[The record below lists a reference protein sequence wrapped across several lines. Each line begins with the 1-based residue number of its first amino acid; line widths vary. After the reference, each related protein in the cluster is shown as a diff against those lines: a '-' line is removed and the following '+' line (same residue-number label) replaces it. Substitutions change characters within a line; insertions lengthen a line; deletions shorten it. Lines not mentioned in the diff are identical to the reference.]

1 MPFGERR
8 CFGEGR
14 GGVDLVDLSLNVGM
28 SCGPVVDLFCGAREA
43 LWRRRAILWRYVTD
57 VPSPCSAPRGFFVV
71 RCLADGG
78 VLVLGAA
85 GGREAGGESGHCLV
99 CGSGEEIRRVERSGR
114 GWSAFISSA
123 DSRVDVRKAR
133 FSERCTRAP

>member
-1 MPFGERR
+1 M
-8 CFGEGR
+8 
-14 GGVDLVDLSLNVGM
+14 VDLSLNVGM

-78 VLVLGAA
+78 GLGSGGSRRQ
-85 GGREAGGESGHCLV
+85 GGRGRVWALLGLW
-99 CGSGEEIRRVERSGR
+99 IRRGDQASRAQRSWVECIH
-114 GWSAFISSA
+114 FICGLARRCEKGEVFGALHPSSLREA
-123 DSRVDVRKAR
+123 SFKDS
-133 FSERCTRAP
+133 